1 MHTTYLNSFVLQ
13 TVFPLLYLLMKRHYA
28 IMRIMRTKILSKRE
42 LQEGMQSI
50 MYIHYAAFYRI
61 EDLKRAS
68 VLSPA
73 VIFYAN
79 LICRQLLSSKTRF
92 RGTVTK
98 LRFWDCGLFI
108 SSQIA
113 LPSDMLVIQFKY
125 YDDRNALWSV
135 DYVRSLDPQVI
146 PYNDDNED
154 QNVQPGDVL
163 NHGYKDEL
171 SLDCSVYDGHSI
183 DYIPNCRDVD
193 SPVNDMYAPRLFAYL
208 GCSNF

>member
-1 MHTTYLNSFVLQ
+1 
-13 TVFPLLYLLMKRHYA
+13 MKRHYA
-28 IMRIMRTKILSKRE
+28 IMQIMRTKVLSRRE

-50 MYIHYAAFYRI
+50 VYIHYAAFYRVQ
-61 EDLKRAS
+61 DLKRAS
-68 VLSPA
+68 DLSPA

-79 LICRQLLSSKTRF
+79 LVCRQLLSSKTRSA
-92 RGTVTK
+92 GTITK

-108 SSQIA
+108 ISQIA

-125 YDDRNALWSV
+125 HDHPDALWSV
-135 DYVRSLDPQVI
+135 DYVRSLDPQVV
-146 PYNDDNED
+146 PYNDDND
-154 QNVQPGDVL
+154 DKNIQPGDVL

-171 SLDCSVYDGHSI
+171 SLDYSVYDGHSI